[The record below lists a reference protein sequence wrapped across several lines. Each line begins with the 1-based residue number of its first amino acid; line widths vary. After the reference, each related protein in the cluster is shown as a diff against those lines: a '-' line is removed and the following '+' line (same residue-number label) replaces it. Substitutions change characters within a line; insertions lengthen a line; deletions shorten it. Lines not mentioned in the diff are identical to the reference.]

1 MRVRP
6 LVGLSRTASHRG
18 AGGKIAPPSA
28 AEELPAEE
36 AREQNMRTSTNGAK
50 RNRSR
55 VAIAGATALGGL
67 SLAAGNAAADCGDLA
82 GKTYGDAMIT
92 AATSVAPPSSLMGL
106 DPPAPVAIHGPF
118 CRVEG
123 MIKTSDRSHVRFEV
137 WLPQQNAWNGKV
149 QGVGNGGF
157 AGSLILAPMD
167 WALQADTPSRRPTRA
182 TPAARSMR
190 PGRSATRTRSST
202 SAGGRSTGRPK
213 PPRPSS
219 PTIITSRRRTPIS
232 AAAPTADVKR

>member
-1 MRVRP
+1 
-6 LVGLSRTASHRG
+6 
-18 AGGKIAPPSA
+18 
-28 AEELPAEE
+28 
-36 AREQNMRTSTNGAK
+36 MRTSTNGAK

-106 DPPAPVAIHGPF
+106 DPPVPVAIHGPF

-167 WALQADTPSRRPTRA
+167 WALQA
-182 TPAARSMR
+182 
-190 PGRSATRTRSST
+190 G
-202 SAGGRSTGRPK
+202 
-213 PPRPSS
+213 
-219 PTIITSRRRTPIS
+219 
-232 AAAPTADVKR
+232 